1 MSCITAPCASYF
13 PSPIKMATF
22 AVRFKKCDHQDGFRI
37 IMTFE
42 KGETARDMVNK
53 LHPDSG
59 DSGKYKICVIG
70 FAAGAS
76 ITTSTS
82 RAENHGFEVEFV
94 LALINLHNG

>member
-1 MSCITAPCASYF
+1 
-13 PSPIKMATF
+13 MATF

-82 RAENHGFEVEFV
+82 RAENHGFEVELKKSPAFFTFSSIFV
-94 LALINLHNG
+94 ILCVPVLTH